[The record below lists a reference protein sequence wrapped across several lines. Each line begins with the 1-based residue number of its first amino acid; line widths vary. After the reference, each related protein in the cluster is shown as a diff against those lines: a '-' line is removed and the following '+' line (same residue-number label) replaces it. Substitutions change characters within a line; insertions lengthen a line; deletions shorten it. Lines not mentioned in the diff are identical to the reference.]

1 MKKEINKHMVRKQ
14 NQNIND
20 FIKKGIYVI
29 TAIAGIITLSVYA
42 YDLGSYVD
50 PYFSSE
56 QKSNLEVNILVPPTT
71 KFSKA
76 SDIIFEF
83 EICNIGDT
91 GEQYNYSLKTKNII
105 LNNDS
110 GHIDGNNDYGSGGLN
125 DGEPCK
131 VKEYKILPDK
141 KQLYNSYT
149 YEDYPEISFSI
160 GVYSTSKNKLLLYKS
175 FKYVLEDEAYNLES

>member
-1 MKKEINKHMVRKQ
+1 MPKKQ
-14 NQNIND
+14 NKYINLKNIV
-20 FIKKGIYVI
+20 ISGLTIVVLIMTILGYVH
-29 TAIAGIITLSVYA
+29 
-42 YDLGSYVD
+42 DLGEYVY
-50 PYFSSE
+50 PYISPE
-56 QKSNLEVNILVPPTT
+56 QKSNLEVNILVQPTT

-83 EICNIGDT
+83 NICNIGDT

-141 KQLYNSYT
+141 KSLYNSYT

-160 GVYSTSKNKLLLYKS
+160 GVYSISKNKLLLYKS
-175 FKYVLEDEAYNLES
+175 FRYVLEDEAYNLES

>member
-1 MKKEINKHMVRKQ
+1 MPSKQ
-14 NQNIND
+14 NKNTITRKNIFKN
-20 FIKKGIYVI
+20 GIY
-29 TAIAGIITLSVYA
+29 GLSVIVLILSFFGYV
-42 YDLGSYVD
+42 YDLGEYVD
-50 PYFSSE
+50 PYLSSE
-56 QKSNLEVNILVPPTT
+56 QKSNLEVNILVTPTT

-83 EICNIGDT
+83 NICNIGDT